1 MATNK
6 LLPILPFARPLPHH
20 EFKLARQEACAIYK
34 SNGGAITTA
43 EIDELAG
50 RHSKDPTRRIA
61 IASSIHDYLVSFGTA
76 SAPSPVNSQAAIK
89 HAGLIHDVYR
99 GELNR
104 AGIADKHG
112 VHEKHMPRIM
122 RDAGHLWNGRRRRW
136 EPLDADRHH
145 KAAKG
150 KLKAHRAW
158 VKANKALCHW
168 VSIPAGKV
176 DLGAICE
183 VQNGVCL
190 QSGKINLRHIGHGI
204 GTMDAHWRSWHV
216 AGGNYLMQTANYL
229 ALNPKAMAHLL
240 SEKVT
245 LELVNGY
252 PAIVFSNGQRVFLHT
267 RNYMVAHGV
276 ISLPGNTHLHHI
288 DGNPL
293 NAAPRNIVAT
303 FSQEHHALHS
313 RKG

>member
-6 LLPILPFARPLPHH
+6 LLPILPFARPLPYH
-20 EFKLARQEACAIYK
+20 EFKLARQEACAIHK

-50 RHSKDPTRRIA
+50 HYSKDATRRIA

-76 SAPSPVNSQAAIK
+76 STPSPVNSQAAIK

-99 GELNR
+99 GELNH

-136 EPLDADRHH
+136 EPLDADRHC

-158 VKANKALCHW
+158 VKENKERCHW

-176 DLGAICE
+176 DLQAICE

-216 AGGNYLMQTANYL
+216 AGGNYLMQQSNYL
-229 ALNPKAMAHLL
+229 ALNPKAMRP
-240 SEKVT
+240 SFVGE
-245 LELVNGY
+245 
-252 PAIVFSNGQRVFLHT
+252 S
-267 RNYMVAHGV
+267 
-276 ISLPGNTHLHHI
+276 
-288 DGNPL
+288 
-293 NAAPRNIVAT
+293 
-303 FSQEHHALHS
+303 HA
-313 RKG
+313 